1 LKDNL
6 DLSNPPADCCFKL
19 SLPWLNSNPRERLQA
34 PAFEIAVNVCRRSNH
49 EGKTS
54 DEGHRRLG
62 VPVYKSCHVVE
73 LDLEK
78 KQHVAAGDEKRDAA
92 SWEFPALF
100 RSA

>member
-1 LKDNL
+1 MFQII
-6 DLSNPPADCCFKL
+6 AAMAEFE
-19 SLPWLNSNPRERLQA
+19 PRERLQA